1 MVYLR
6 LLHPSTA
13 TVWKGTVEVS
23 RNVPVTSRGTSL
35 PLCHSPRP
43 SPPRGPVTLHS
54 QRRFRRAGR
63 AAAPRKAGPVRG
75 RGTHAPGA
83 RRHAGGWQAA
93 GEHWSRYQN
102 MVSSFRVSELQVLL
116 GFAGRNKSGRKHDLL
131 MRALHLLKSGC
142 SPAVQI
148 KIRELYRRR
157 YPRTLEGLS
166 DLSTIKSSVFNLDS
180 SSSPVEPD
188 LAVAGIHSL
197 PSTSVTP
204 HSPSSPVGSVLLQDT
219 KPTFEMQQPSPPIP
233 PVHPDVQLKNL
244 PFYDVLDVLIK
255 PTSLV
260 QSSIQRFQEK
270 FFIFALTPQQVR
282 EICISRDFLPGGR
295 RDYTVQVQLRLCLAE
310 TSCPQEDNYPNS
322 LCIKVNG
329 KLFPLP
335 GYAPPPKNGIE
346 QKRPGRPLN
355 ITSLVRL
362 SSAVPNQIS
371 ISWASE
377 IGKNYSMSVYLVR
390 QLTSAMLLQ
399 RLKMKG
405 IRNPDHSRAL
415 IKEKLTADPDSE
427 IATTSLRVSLMC
439 PLGKMRLTIPCRA
452 VTCTHLQC
460 FDAALYLQMNEKKP
474 TWICPVCDKKA
485 AYESLILDGLFM
497 EILNDCSDVDEIKF
511 QEDGSWCPMR
521 PKKEAMKVS
530 SQPCTKIE
538 SSSVLSK
545 PCSMTVASE
554 ASKKKVDIIDL
565 TIESSSDEEEDP
577 PAKRKCIFMSET
589 QSSPTKGVLMYQPS
603 SVRVPSV
610 TSVDPAAI
618 PPSLTDYSVPFHHTP
633 ISSMSSDL
641 PGLDFLSLIP
651 VDPQYCPPMFLDSL
665 TSPLTASST
674 SVTTTSPHES
684 TTHVSSSS
692 SRSETGVI
700 TSSGSNIPDIISLD

>member
-1 MVYLR
+1 
-6 LLHPSTA
+6 
-13 TVWKGTVEVS
+13 
-23 RNVPVTSRGTSL
+23 
-35 PLCHSPRP
+35 
-43 SPPRGPVTLHS
+43 
-54 QRRFRRAGR
+54 
-63 AAAPRKAGPVRG
+63 
-75 RGTHAPGA
+75 
-83 RRHAGGWQAA
+83 
-93 GEHWSRYQN
+93 

-166 DLSTIKSSVFNLDS
+166 DLSTIKSSVFSLDG

-260 QSSIQRFQEK
+260 NKYVTDQ
-270 FFIFALTPQQVR
+270 
-282 EICISRDFLPGGR
+282 DFLPGGR
-295 RDYTVQVQLRLCLAE
+295 RDYTVQVQLRR
-310 TSCPQEDNYPNS
+310 
-322 LCIKVNG
+322 
-329 KLFPLP
+329 

-538 SSSVLSK
+538 TYQCENFYQVLAYSEEPFFDMSTIDSFARMQVSDSDLTAPHVSSSVLSK
-545 PCSMTVASE
+545 PCSVTVANE
-554 ASKKKVDIIDL
+554 ASKKKVDVIDL

-589 QSSPTKGVLMYQPS
+589 QSSPTKGFVNL
-603 SVRVPSV
+603 
-610 TSVDPAAI
+610 
-618 PPSLTDYSVPFHHTP
+618 
-633 ISSMSSDL
+633 
-641 PGLDFLSLIP
+641 
-651 VDPQYCPPMFLDSL
+651 
-665 TSPLTASST
+665 
-674 SVTTTSPHES
+674 
-684 TTHVSSSS
+684 
-692 SRSETGVI
+692 
-700 TSSGSNIPDIISLD
+700 

>member
-1 MVYLR
+1 MADFEELR
-6 LLHPSTA
+6 
-13 TVWKGTVEVS
+13 
-23 RNVPVTSRGTSL
+23 
-35 PLCHSPRP
+35 
-43 SPPRGPVTLHS
+43 
-54 QRRFRRAGR
+54 
-63 AAAPRKAGPVRG
+63 
-75 RGTHAPGA
+75 
-83 RRHAGGWQAA
+83 
-93 GEHWSRYQN
+93 N

-166 DLSTIKSSVFNLDS
+166 DLSTIKSSVFSLDG

-197 PSTSVTP
+197 PSTSITP

-282 EICISRDFLPGGR
+282 EICISRGFFAR
-295 RDYTVQVQLRLCLAE
+295 W
-310 TSCPQEDNYPNS
+310 QEGLYSPS
-322 LCIKVNG
+322 
-329 KLFPLP
+329 PAA

-485 AYESLILDGLFM
+485 AYESLILDG
-497 EILNDCSDVDEIKF
+497 
-511 QEDGSWCPMR
+511 
-521 PKKEAMKVS
+521 
-530 SQPCTKIE
+530 
-538 SSSVLSK
+538 SSSVFSK
-545 PCSMTVASE
+545 PCSVTVPSE
-554 ASKKKVDIIDL
+554 ASKKKIDVIDL

-589 QSSPTKGVLMYQPS
+589 QSSPTKGFA
-603 SVRVPSV
+603 RR
-610 TSVDPAAI
+610 TKKK
-618 PPSLTDYSVPFHHTP
+618 
-633 ISSMSSDL
+633 
-641 PGLDFLSLIP
+641 
-651 VDPQYCPPMFLDSL
+651 
-665 TSPLTASST
+665 
-674 SVTTTSPHES
+674 
-684 TTHVSSSS
+684 
-692 SRSETGVI
+692 
-700 TSSGSNIPDIISLD
+700 

>member
-1 MVYLR
+1 MADFEELR
-6 LLHPSTA
+6 
-13 TVWKGTVEVS
+13 
-23 RNVPVTSRGTSL
+23 
-35 PLCHSPRP
+35 
-43 SPPRGPVTLHS
+43 
-54 QRRFRRAGR
+54 
-63 AAAPRKAGPVRG
+63 
-75 RGTHAPGA
+75 
-83 RRHAGGWQAA
+83 
-93 GEHWSRYQN
+93 N

-166 DLSTIKSSVFNLDS
+166 DLSTIKSSVFNLDG

-188 LAVAGIHSL
+188 LAVAGIHAL

-511 QEDGSWCPMR
+511 QEDGTWCPMR

-545 PCSMTVASE
+545 PCSVTVANE
-554 ASKKKVDIIDL
+554 TSKKKVDVIDL

-651 VDPQYCPPMFLDSL
+651 VDPQSSVPFKLECDVFCGPGSMCCGSLSLRSMIDDSDRF
-665 TSPLTASST
+665 TIFFCCSST
-674 SVTTTSPHES
+674 YGSILGFLSSPKQ
-684 TTHVSSSS
+684 V
-692 SRSETGVI
+692 
-700 TSSGSNIPDIISLD
+700 GSPEPKAVQPKLEKW